1 MIETADL
8 IFRPIDDSDTDDI
21 IRLRNSKN
29 VKDNFIYKE
38 DITREDHINWLRTK
52 VDAGK
57 VVQFVII
64 SRETGR
70 IIGSVYLRDVDIKTR
85 SAEFGIFIGDKESC
99 GKGYGT
105 RATEFMLDHFFE
117 NMNYEHLGSLTP

>member
-70 IIGSVYLRDVDIKTR
+70 IIGS
-85 SAEFGIFIGDKESC
+85 AEV
-99 GKGYGT
+99 
-105 RATEFMLDHFFE
+105 
-117 NMNYEHLGSLTP
+117 